1 MHSLKSFLKGKYSL
15 WLLLAIPGVLI
26 TINFLKGQLTYD
38 MIMHITGEFS
48 GRFLVITL
56 IATPI
61 KLMFP
66 KSRVSKWLIRN
77 RRFFGVAAFAYT
89 LLHTIFYVFEFPFSQ
104 ILFEFSGLSLLTGWL
119 AFFIFI
125 PLAITSTDVAIK
137 RMGIPAW
144 KSLQRWVYLAAVM
157 AFAHWALLGLQGDH
171 ASMGGALF
179 HFIPVMLLQVYR
191 VWKQQVSNTRAVI

>member
-1 MHSLKSFLKGKYSL
+1 MNKLKHLLTGKYIL
-15 WLLLAIPGVLI
+15 WLLLAVPGIMVS
-26 TINFLKGQLTYD
+26 INFLKGQLNYD
-38 MIMHITGEFS
+38 MIMHITGEFA
-48 GRFLVITL
+48 GRMLIISL

-66 KSRVSKWLIRN
+66 RGRVAKWLIRN

-89 LLHTIFYVFEFPFSQ
+89 LLHTIFYVFEYPFNQ
-104 ILFEFSGLSLLTGWL
+104 IINEFSELSILTGWI

-125 PLAITSTDVAIK
+125 PLAITSTNAAIK
-137 RMGIPAW
+137 RMGRSW
-144 KSLQRWVYLAAVM
+144 KKLQRWVYLAAVM
-157 AFAHWALLGLQGDH
+157 AFAHWALLGLQGTH

-191 VWKQQVSNTRAVI
+191 IWKQKLS